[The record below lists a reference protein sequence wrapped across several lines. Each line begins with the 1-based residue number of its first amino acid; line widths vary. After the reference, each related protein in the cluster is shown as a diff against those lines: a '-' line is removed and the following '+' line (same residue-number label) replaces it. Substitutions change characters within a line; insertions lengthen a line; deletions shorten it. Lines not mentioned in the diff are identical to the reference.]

1 MDLGSVEELANL
13 PLPYAILLFVL
24 LLSVVGGACTML
36 YVGVCAALD
45 AWRVRR
51 SRRLDRE
58 AWFAEQ
64 ARIHRDSKSM

>member
-1 MDLGSVEELANL
+1 VFSAACGAKQ
-13 PLPYAILLFVL
+13 LLV
-24 LLSVVGGACTML
+24 STAPEQL

>member
-1 MDLGSVEELANL
+1 MDLGSVDELTNL
-13 PLPYAILLFVL
+13 PLPYAIVLFVL
-24 LLSVVGGACTML
+24 LLSVVGGALTML

-51 SRRLDRE
+51 SHQLDRD

-64 ARIHRDSKSM
+64 ARIHRQSKGT